1 MKKGYQ
7 SGAVSLFV
15 VIFSALLITIVTVG
29 FISLMV
35 RNQKQATDSDLSQ
48 SAYDSALA
56 GVEDAKRAIL
66 RYMKVCIPMSTDC
79 TTDIQNSMTAASQTC
94 TNVVKDLTGV
104 TLSDKEVKVQ
114 TGADNK
120 LNQAY
125 TCVKVSLNNPNYLGS
140 LDKDTS
146 KLIPLVGESPF
157 NKIQIDWY
165 MQKDLSSG
173 SVADLSAL
181 SATDTKLLK
190 ASSTWINTPSI
201 MRAQLIQ
208 YGSSGFNLVD
218 FDDNVVAGVD
228 VKSNTSTL
236 FLYPSTSPNPNW
248 SFSED
253 NRRNAPGIIK
263 QTHCEPDFGIGGGYA
278 CTATILLPDPINSGA
293 RLAYL
298 NLSSLYGKANFQIT
312 LWDGSD
318 VIKFNNVQPEIDST
332 GRANDVFRRVKSRV
346 EMSSSTNLVPFAAVD
361 VEDGFCKDYEFYIDH
376 PPEPPTC
383 G

>member
-66 RYMKVCIPMSTDC
+66 RYKNVCLPSTPWC
-79 TTDIQNSMTAASQTC
+79 TTEILNSMADATQTC
-94 TNVVKDLTGV
+94 TNVVDGLSGV
-104 TLSDKEVKVQ
+104 SLSDGEVKVQ

-146 KLIPLVGESPF
+146 KLIPLVGESSF

-173 SVADLSAL
+173 AVADLSAL

-208 YGSSGFNLVD
+208 FGASASGFNLSD
-218 FDDNVVAGVD
+218 FDNSVSG
-228 VKSNTSTL
+228 KSNTSTL
-236 FLYPSTSPNPNW
+236 FFYPTKRTDNIDW

-253 NRRNAPGIIK
+253 SRRNAPDILK
-263 QTHCEPDFGIGGGYA
+263 QAHCIADFSHSGYA
-278 CTATILLPDPINSGA
+278 CTATILLPEPINSGT
-293 RLAYL
+293 RVAYL
-298 NLSSLYGKANFQIT
+298 NLSSLYSKANFQIT
-312 LWDGSD
+312 LWDD
-318 VIKFNNVQPEIDST
+318 ANVIKFNNVQPEIDST

-361 VEDGFCKDYEFYIDH
+361 VEDGFCKDYEFFIDH
-376 PPEPPTC
+376 APTSITC
-383 G
+383 D